1 MAQSA
6 LKAASQKLQQA
17 SARFQGGLVER
28 MQLKA
33 RVDDCMT
40 RHCDPF
46 KSRAE
51 AIAERLGLDAGKQS
65 APTPADYIDDPETLV
80 NTKTWTMSEV
90 MEYHT
95 FEDCF

>member
-1 MAQSA
+1 
-6 LKAASQKLQQA
+6 
-17 SARFQGGLVER
+17 

-40 RHCDPF
+40 RHCDPM

-51 AIAERLGLDAGKQS
+51 AIAQRLGMDVSKKGP
-65 APTPADYIDDPETLV
+65 PTAAEHISDPEQLV
-80 NTKTWTMSEV
+80 NSKTWTMSEV